1 MQISSWILLLWHDQ
15 DAVHSV
21 KQGVC
26 WPLSSK
32 IFWEG
37 FCAMHIHWNLSKVQG
52 YVKTTHSVV
61 LDYAVD
67 VHVLNDEDLQLSYG
81 ELGNFRWFH
90 YLSLFQEDRS
100 FQKLWY
106 IYTYMY
112 TRNRQDKRWWVLV
125 GEEVCSRPKWHDLKR
140 SSLKEGKRW
149 FFER

>member
-1 MQISSWILLLWHDQ
+1 MNDSGNPHKLHLPNEIWLIPTGHSGSQKLRKIFAKQLKKKLFTSDVQISSWILLLWHDQ

-21 KQGVC
+21 KQGVW
-26 WPLSSK
+26 WPLSNK
-32 IFWEG
+32 IFLEG

-90 YLSLFQEDRS
+90 YLFLFQEHRS

-106 IYTYMY
+106 
-112 TRNRQDKRWWVLV
+112 V
-125 GEEVCSRPKWHDLKR
+125 
-140 SSLKEGKRW
+140 
-149 FFER
+149 